1 MALITLPNIIIAL
14 SILLFLWYFA
24 GAYLNRRRAVA
35 LIHAVSEAV
44 GSRLLIRWYG
54 RSAFHLDVGQ
64 PPAPLTDLRFFC
76 LLEPRD
82 FALALAWNRLRGRR
96 DMVMLTAT
104 YPTPLPAL
112 VRHPLSSYGI
122 PGLTELE
129 IKPVA
134 PHVRAT
140 LQVGAGNEELI
151 RQTVD
156 LLRQFG
162 QRKRA

>member
-1 MALITLPNIIIAL
+1 MAVITLPNIIIAL
-14 SILLFLWYFA
+14 SILLFIWYFA
-24 GAYLNRRRAVA
+24 GSFLNRRRAAV
-35 LIHAVSEAV
+35 LVRAVSAAV
-44 GSRLLIRWYG
+44 GSRLSIRWYG
-54 RSAFHLDVGQ
+54 RSAFHLDAAE
-64 PPAPLTDLRFFC
+64 PPVPLTDLRFFC

-104 YPTPLPAL
+104 YPAPLPAL

-122 PGLTELE
+122 AGLTELE

-134 PHVRAT
+134 PHLRAT
-140 LQVGAGNEELI
+140 LQVGAGSEQMI